1 MARLFVI
8 GGAAT
13 DIIGHPFKPLIA
25 EDSNPG
31 QIHIGFGGV
40 GRNIAENAVRLKS
53 PVVFHSGFG
62 DDILGKLN
70 YQNCSD
76 LGIDMRFSQWVK
88 GARSAKYMAILNHQG
103 DMHSAIADVSILD
116 QLSIEDYQAVIDDMC
131 EDDICVLDANLNQ
144 DILIRLV
151 EKIPCRIAFE
161 PISTTKA
168 LKAQPLFPR
177 IDILKPNRLEAQALL
192 GYELNSY
199 ARIHQALSDFLDLGV
214 KEILIS
220 DGELGVYVAYQQTR
234 LHLKHP
240 VAQSTNATGAGDAF
254 FGAYLGLRL
263 KGHSIEEA
271 CELAMIAAR
280 LTIQCE
286 DTVNPNLSL
295 EALLDEQ
302 THLSLSVQDLTDEI

>member
-1 MARLFVI
+1 MARLFVL

-40 GRNIAENAVRLKS
+40 GRNIAENAVRLTT
-53 PVVFHSGFG
+53 PVVFHSCFG

-70 YQNCSD
+70 YQNCSE
-76 LGIDMRFSQWVK
+76 LGIDMRFSQWVSN
-88 GARSAKYMAILNHQG
+88 ARSAKYMAILNHQG

-116 QLSIEDYQAVIDDMC
+116 EISIDSYQAILDDMSS
-131 EDDICVLDANLNQ
+131 DDLCVLEANLSQ
-144 DILIRLV
+144 AILGQLV
-151 EKIPCRIAFE
+151 ERIPCRIAFE

-168 LKAQPLFPR
+168 LKVKALYPH
-177 IDILKPNRLEAQALL
+177 IKILKPNRLEAQALL
-192 GYELNSY
+192 GYQLDSID
-199 ARIHQALSDFLDLGV
+199 RIHQALSDFIALGV
-214 KEILIS
+214 EEILIS
-220 DGELGVYVAYQQTR
+220 DGENGVYVGYQTKR

-240 VAQSTNATGAGDAF
+240 VVASVNATGAGDAF

-263 KGHSIEEA
+263 KGYAIEAA

-286 DTVNPNLSL
+286 DTVNPSLNLYDLFQVQATLNLTVKDIS
-295 EALLDEQ
+295 DEN
-302 THLSLSVQDLTDEI
+302 